1 MCGIAGALGPR
12 LPDPDRIEK
21 TLALMGRRGPDACGV
36 YKGSLG
42 ANKLC
47 ILHTRLSI
55 IDLDERSNQP
65 FAKDGCVL
73 SYNGEIY
80 NFIEVRDEL
89 TRLGYSFTTSSD
101 TEVIIAAY
109 REWGPGCVDRFEGM
123 WSYALFDEREGRLWL
138 SRDRFG
144 EKPLFYWL
152 HDGVLY
158 FGSEVKILM
167 ALSNAK
173 PPVAVAQIRRYL
185 VNGYKALYKT
195 PRTFFEGVQELPS
208 GAQAAITQPSSVEP
222 QPYWSLAFAPKSM
235 TRAET
240 VDGVRERLFNAVK
253 LRLRADVPVAFCLSG
268 GVDSGALASIAR
280 KVYGQQI
287 HAFSIIDQDERYNE
301 MDNMRAVVEDLGCDH
316 HVVETSTEGFRD
328 RLRRQVEYHDGPV
341 ATISYYMHAFLSEAI
356 HDRGFKVALS
366 GSAADELFSGYYDHY
381 SFWLSQMSTRPDFC
395 TLLDDWR
402 SSYGAHIRNPLLKDP
417 LNFVRDPHSRDHIF
431 HDAEFFSSL
440 MTANFREPFTE
451 THYSDDLLRNRML
464 NELFNEAVPVI
475 LKEDDLNSM
484 MHSVENRSPYLD
496 RRLAEFLYQVPSEHL
511 IKDGYVK
518 SLLRDVVAGILV
530 DEVRLD
536 KRKRGFNASIL
547 SLVDRN
553 DPATVEWLLAESP
566 IFEHVKRESI
576 ESFLRKDITDNS
588 LSKFLFSFVSAKTF
602 LEVQQN
608 LIP

>member
-1 MCGIAGALGPR
+1 
-12 LPDPDRIEK
+12 
-21 TLALMGRRGPDACGV
+21 MGRRGPDACGV